1 MIKRN
6 HQIANVGDLKKAL
19 SNYLDDDFIVIE
31 IDDVA
36 YDDLYEIDLYHVD
49 MSPFYSKGGTSKK
62 EVRLTLVPWSH
73 KIK

>member
-31 IDDVA
+31 VDDVA

-49 MSPFYSKGGTSKK
+49 MAPFYSKGGTSKK
-62 EVRLTLVPWSH
+62 EVRLTLAPWSH